1 MPPFH
6 LRAGSPHVV
15 RVTVSTPIRPTEDPA
30 KVEAALHRFFPG
42 AEVQRAPDAL
52 KATTGDLQ
60 PFRSRV
66 WELRIIDTV
75 RGQLLHGLQG
85 YGGPT
90 PPMALA
96 FRLSKQAAAAGKVSF
111 PPTPHPLGDLEVR
124 VEVEP
129 GDPWPTAEAL
139 AWWLCP
145 ETKDGEIVGPA

>member
-1 MPPFH
+1 VPA
-6 LRAGSPHVV
+6 LV

-30 KVEAALHRFFPG
+30 KVEAALRRFFPD
-42 AEVQRAPDAL
+42 ADVQRAVDGL
-52 KATTGDLQ
+52 KATTSDLQ
-60 PFRSRV
+60 PLRSRV

-111 PPTPHPLGDLEVR
+111 PPTPHPLGDLAVH
-124 VEVEP
+124 VDVEP
-129 GDPWPTAEAL
+129 GDPWKDAEAL
-139 AWWLCP
+139 AMWMCP
-145 ETKDGEIVGPA
+145 ETKDGEIVGPV

>member
-1 MPPFH
+1 
-6 LRAGSPHVV
+6 VV
-15 RVTVSTPIRPTEDPA
+15 RVTLSAPIRPTEDAA

-42 AEVQRAPDAL
+42 AEVQRAPDFL
-52 KATTGDLQ
+52 KATSQDLL

-85 YGGPT
+85 YGGAT
-90 PPMALA
+90 PPMAIS

-124 VEVEP
+124 IEVEP
-129 GDPWPTAEAL
+129 GDPWPDAEKL
-139 AWWLCP
+139 AWWVCP
-145 ETKDGEIVGPA
+145 ETKDGEVVGPS